1 MPGTLFMQGLC
12 PPGGWG
18 AQGEGMR
25 KTEGATGGGG
35 QAVRT
40 TPEEGLTGTHRRRC
54 FEGRAEWTRLSKLG
68 GGQVLP
74 LHLPQ
79 ANESRLA
86 AERPQ
91 PAPWGR
97 WPCPARPRS

>member
-40 TPEEGLTGTHRRRC
+40 TPEESLTGTYRRRC

-68 GGQVLP
+68 GGGAGATTP
-74 LHLPQ
+74 
-79 ANESRLA
+79 S
-86 AERPQ
+86 
-91 PAPWGR
+91 
-97 WPCPARPRS
+97 SSS